1 MSYELFFIDD
11 EFGTV
16 TEYHGVLTD
25 ELLIKCTKERY
36 SSVERNKRLQYILND
51 YSKCSKIDINSD
63 TVKYVATL
71 AIDVSKLNKNIV
83 IAGVMPTDLEFGL
96 GRMWQAYADETEWV
110 SKTIRTRDEAE
121 NWIQQTLK
129 QKLHFNHKKI

>member
-36 SSVERNKRLQYILND
+36 SSVGRIKRLQYILND

>member
-1 MSYELFFIDD
+1 
-11 EFGTV
+11 
-16 TEYHGVLTD
+16 
-25 ELLIKCTKERY
+25 
-36 SSVERNKRLQYILND
+36 
-51 YSKCSKIDINSD
+51 
-63 TVKYVATL
+63 L